1 MRVSIVIGTRPQIIK
16 SQPIIAELQKR
27 RCETQIIHTGQHYD
41 YQLSK
46 TFFDELKISE
56 PDINL
61 GIKEGSPVQQ
71 LSKIISKL
79 EKQLYSFKPDFV
91 IVPGDT
97 RSALAAAI
105 CSWNAGFKVVHVEAG
120 ARSMDFYLEEE
131 INRRIID
138 SCSAL
143 LFAPTKHCLRNLQN
157 ESILGSKYFVGDTMY
172 DVFLQIAKKIRI
184 DTNNKKNYALITL
197 HRKNNIEN
205 IEQLKKI
212 ITFISDI
219 KRLGMEIIFPIHPHT
234 KKMLNKFNISTNTLK
249 TIEPVRYSKMLKLLS
264 QANLLVTDSGG
275 LQKEAYWLNVP
286 TVTLRPSTEWVET
299 LKSNKLF
306 RQIDNSSIVTVKR
319 MLAKKTRSDRHL
331 GEFGDGKAA
340 QKIVSILFDNLK
352 I

>member
-1 MRVSIVIGTRPQIIK
+1 MKVSIVVGTRPQIIK
-16 SQPIIAELQKR
+16 SQPIISELKKR
-27 RCETQIIHTGQHYD
+27 RCVTQIIHTGQHYD

-46 TFFDELKISE
+46 AFFDELSISE

-79 EKQLYSFKPDFV
+79 EKQLCLFKPDFV

-105 CSWNAGFKVVHVEAG
+105 CSWNAGFRVAHVEAG
-120 ARSMDFYLEEE
+120 ARSMDFNLEEE

-138 SCSAL
+138 SCSTL

-157 ESILGSKYFVGDTMY
+157 ESILGTKYFVGDTMY
-172 DVFLQIAKKIRI
+172 DVFLHAIKKMGIT
-184 DTNNKKNYALITL
+184 TNNKGNYALVTL

-212 ITFISDI
+212 IYFISNI
-219 KRLGMEIIFPIHPHT
+219 ESLGLKIIFPIHPHT
-234 KKMLNKFNISTNTLK
+234 RKMLNRFGISTKTLE
-249 TIEPVRYSKMLKLLS
+249 TIDPVNYSKMLKLLA
-264 QANLLVTDSGG
+264 QANLLITDSGG

-286 TVTLRPSTEWVET
+286 TVTLRPSTEWIET
-299 LKSNKLF
+299 LKNNKLIK
-306 RQIDNSSIVTVKR
+306 QIDDSSIVTVKH
-319 MLAKKTRSDRHL
+319 MLSKKTSSYGKL

-340 QKIVSILFDNLK
+340 QKIVSVLFDNLK